1 MPTAERMPSISGIF
15 IPSYLANNR
24 HPKYADFLSPVFHV
38 DMHAYDWHDWRFS
51 AYSAPPTGGK
61 RWPVWP
67 LGPKGSLQNKKFAFD
82 LFSPNLNSGGQGC
95 GQILRHG
102 APSSVGPHLPSFA
115 FDLWKE
121 GMSSGWEVVGRQCL
135 TLGSFLLAPL
145 GSHTKFNAVSPP
157 WVWGEML
164 VGGGVPSP
172 LAETAE
178 FKHFTPL
185 RSGGVRAPKAALP
198 I

>member
-24 HPKYADFLSPVFHV
+24 HPIDADFLSPVFHV

-61 RWPVWP
+61 RRPVWP

-95 GQILRHG
+95 GQILRQG

-135 TLGSFLLAPL
+135 TLGSFLLAPPRLPHQIQCCLPTL
-145 GSHTKFNAVSPP
+145 GLRRDAGRRGCSLTS
-157 WVWGEML
+157 GRD
-164 VGGGVPSP
+164 GGVQALHPPEVRGSQSP
-172 LAETAE
+172 
-178 FKHFTPL
+178 
-185 RSGGVRAPKAALP
+185 
-198 I
+198 